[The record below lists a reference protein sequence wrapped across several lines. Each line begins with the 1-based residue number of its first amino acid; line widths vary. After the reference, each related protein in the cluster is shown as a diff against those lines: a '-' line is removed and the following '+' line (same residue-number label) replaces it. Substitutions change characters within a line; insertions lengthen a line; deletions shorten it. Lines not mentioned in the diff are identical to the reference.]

1 MKHIWILG
9 ASHLA
14 VGAAGFAVGVYTL
27 PILTADAQA
36 SSADVRVI
44 HGAARYTGEFR
55 RDLSGSDPLH
65 WAQGKVT
72 VANDAIAFEGKVAPG
87 PDYKI
92 YLLPEFVETKEQFLA
107 AQSRAVRVGDLKA
120 FGNFVTRLPNNI
132 DIDRFTTVVI
142 WCERFSR
149 FISAAQYRGGET
161 DRPKTDTYPL
171 DKEVPKMGNH

>member
-14 VGAAGFAVGVYTL
+14 VGAIGFAVVVYTL
-27 PILTADAQA
+27 PILAADAHA

-44 HGAARYTGEFR
+44 HNAARYTGEFR

-72 VANDAIAFEGKVAPG
+72 VANNAIAFEGKVAPG

-107 AQSRAVRVGDLKA
+107 AQSRAVRVGDMKA

-149 FISAAQYRGGET
+149 FISAAQYR
-161 DRPKTDTYPL
+161 
-171 DKEVPKMGNH
+171 